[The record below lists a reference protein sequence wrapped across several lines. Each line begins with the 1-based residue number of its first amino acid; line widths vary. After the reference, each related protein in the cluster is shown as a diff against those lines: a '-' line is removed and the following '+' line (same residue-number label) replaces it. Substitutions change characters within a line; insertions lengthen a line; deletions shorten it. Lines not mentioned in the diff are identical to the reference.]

1 MRAKNK
7 SAIILGATGLT
18 GGILLQ
24 ALLKDIRYEK
34 IILFSRRT
42 VGVENPKLKEYII
55 DLFELEKYQEQFSAD
70 EVFCCIGSTQ
80 KKTPNKKVYR
90 KVDYGI
96 PTSAAKLCVKNK
108 IPTFIIVSALG
119 ANPSSKFFYNR
130 IKGEMERDV
139 LKQNI
144 EHTYILRPSLIS
156 GDREEKRKFEFFWK
170 QLMKT
175 TDFLMFG
182 PLKKFRAIHPKK
194 IAKTMVYVAN
204 QGYERV
210 IIKSNTI
217 EEIANN
223 A

>member
-1 MRAKNK
+1 MQAKNK

-24 ALLKDIRYEK
+24 ELLKDPHYDQ

-42 VGVENPKLKEYII
+42 VNVENPKLKEYII
-55 DLFELEKYQEQFSAD
+55 DLFELEKHQEQFNAD

-80 KKTPNKKVYR
+80 KKTPNKKIYR

-144 EHTYILRPSLIS
+144 EHTYVLRPSLIS

-175 TDFLMFG
+175 TDFFMFG
-182 PLKKFRAIHPKK
+182 PLKKFRAIHPEK

-223 A
+223 T